1 MAINLNDSMYGA
13 QFSVFRELASQ
24 ANLTQ
29 DTLVSVDEAGRGK
42 GLLGQNGERRTIVVK
57 NGDTIRPLFGRSQGH
72 KDLNNEVRNLFKE
85 TVLRVCGAKTLE
97 ELPKAVLDVMKKGD
111 YDNEGHP
118 LSLRRIRAVTNA
130 IIAEADRE
138 AKAGVSQEESRV
150 SAINDFSTTD
160 VSGMDDGQEREAPG
174 IEAGLNHGM
183 ANVNTDAKETV
194 VAGDDEVESS
204 VDDDE
209 VSFKYDTPSY
219 INGLPS
225 ETEESFMEFY
235 CDAVD
240 RAIEQGQTKNDCD
253 ETLAEMF
260 KIVGYNKGNRKLLVE
275 LLVNGKPAFLGN
287 GGAIPFRH
295 EGIRF
300 AEKFKAILDKTEEYR
315 TKLKSYGN
323 IVADTILATL
333 KTLDEMFD
341 VDELPLIDVDL
352 CKQISAV
359 AKNVDTS
366 KLLAPPSSKGYSA
379 KSLGKRLDSF
389 QRQVAEQFRDEIL
402 STNDSQLR
410 IAIKQNLLKNMALA
424 HAGSQKDEFAEAIEE
439 HYDDLADKYITRN
452 LLTEIA
458 PGLKTNL

>member
-1 MAINLNDSMYGA
+1 MAINLNDSLYGA
-13 QFSVFRELASQ
+13 QFNAFRNLANDAS
-24 ANLTQ
+24 LSQ

-42 GLLGQNGERRTIVVK
+42 GLLNQAGERRTIVVK
-57 NGDTIRPLFGRSQGH
+57 KGDTIRPLFGRSQGH
-72 KDLNNEVRNLFKE
+72 VDLNNEVRNLFKE
-85 TVLRVCGAKTLE
+85 TVLRICDAKTLDD
-97 ELPKAVLDVMKKGD
+97 LPKAVQDVMKKKD
-111 YDNEGHP
+111 YDNKGHP
-118 LSLRRIRAVTNA
+118 LSLRRIRDVTNA
-130 IIAEADRE
+130 ILAEVDKE
-138 AKAGVSQEESRV
+138 AKAGASQAESL
-150 SAINDFSTTD
+150 NNTTSD
-160 VSGMDDGQEREAPG
+160 VSTNDVSKIDDGQENEAQE
-174 IEAGLNHGM
+174 IE
-183 ANVNTDAKETV
+183 
-194 VAGDDEVESS
+194 GDDEVESS

-260 KIVGYNKGNRKLLVE
+260 RIVGYNNRNRKLLVE

-287 GGAIPFRH
+287 DGAIPFRH

-300 AEKFKAILDKTEEYR
+300 AEKFKAILDQTEEYR
-315 TKLKSYGN
+315 AKLKSYGN

-333 KTLDEMFD
+333 KTVDEMFD
-341 VDELPLIDVDL
+341 VDELPLIDADL

-359 AKNVDTS
+359 AEKVDTS
-366 KLLAPPSSKGYSA
+366 KLLAPPSSKGHSA
-379 KSLGKRLDSF
+379 KSLGKRLGSF
-389 QRQVAEQFRDEIL
+389 QRQAAEQFRDELL
-402 STNDSQLR
+402 SMNDSQLK
-410 IAIKQNLLKNMALA
+410 ITIKQNLLKNMALA

-439 HYDDLADKYITRN
+439 HYNDLAGKYVTRN